1 MISKLNLDKIKGEGF
16 DYIMGSTVVS
26 SHYGN
31 LKNSKHSDL
40 TIGEKK

>member
-1 MISKLNLDKIKGEGF
+1 MLKYLLDTNIVI
-16 DYIMGSTVVS
+16 YTMNSTVVS

-40 TIGEKK
+40 TICEKK